1 MKGVIP
7 ISISEILIP
16 LENADKAVTVGF
28 DPDSL
33 EWDQYMGSAVSRT
46 VTK

>member
-1 MKGVIP
+1 MQEVVA
-7 ISISEILIP
+7 ELI
-16 LENADKAVTVGF
+16 ENADKAVTVGF

-33 EWDQYMGSAVSRT
+33 EWDQYMGSAVRRT